1 MLGPRRCTPRLRR
14 VARVLVIRARSS
26 AGDFPQR
33 NAPSAGRAAG
43 ADRLHWILRR
53 ADRRHRR
60 HDMSTR
66 SSSPS
71 VNSAEDQREALAE
84 SEKQANENQFREENE
99 EKIVEIPPV
108 DKDDRPIRGLDPK
121 QRPA

>member
-1 MLGPRRCTPRLRR
+1 
-14 VARVLVIRARSS
+14 
-26 AGDFPQR
+26 
-33 NAPSAGRAAG
+33 
-43 ADRLHWILRR
+43 
-53 ADRRHRR
+53 
-60 HDMSTR
+60 MSTR

-108 DKDDRPIRGLDPK
+108 DKDERPIRGLDPK
-121 QRPA
+121 